1 MGLTPASPNLWTGR
15 AAETLQYWHQA
26 IKFPD
31 PTNTLSD
38 AKQPAVALLGYAGD
52 QGVSRNDGRPGAAD
66 GPNAIRK
73 QLGPMAYHLPENL
86 LIWDMGNAG
95 EEGTE
100 MEAVQDLIT
109 TTVEEILDKHHFPVL
124 LGGGHE
130 LAFAHGR
137 GILNHF
143 TKKGEKVGII
153 NLDAHF
159 DLRPLKDGKG
169 HSGSPFWQLSQL
181 YPRQFHYLCLGIQIP
196 ANPPTLFTTA
206 DSLQVEW
213 LPVESF
219 HLLNWDS
226 INLVIEQFLNEVN
239 KVYLTVDLDGFASA
253 FAPGVSA
260 PSPMGFAPDIAQ
272 QVIKNVAASGK
283 LAAMDV
289 VELNPTYDRD
299 NSTAKLAARCIE
311 YALRNK
317 FVRNG

>member
-1 MGLTPASPNLWTGR
+1 MELTPASKGLWKGR
-15 AAETLQYWHQA
+15 AADTLQYWHQA
-26 IKFPD
+26 IRFPD
-31 PTNTLSD
+31 LTQALPDANQPT
-38 AKQPAVALLGYAGD
+38 VALLGYAGD
-52 QGVSRNDGRPGAAD
+52 NGVSRNNGRSGAAA
-66 GPNAIRK
+66 GPDSIRQ

-86 LIWDMGNAG
+86 AIWDLGNAG
-95 EEGTE
+95 EAGSE
-100 MEAVQDLIT
+100 MEATQDLIT
-109 TTVEEILDKHHFPVL
+109 ATVEEILAKHQFPVL

-137 GILNHF
+137 GVINHF
-143 TKKGEKVGII
+143 VKKGEKVGVL
-153 NLDAHF
+153 NLDAHL

-196 ANPPTLFTTA
+196 ANPPTLFATA

-260 PSPMGFAPDIAQ
+260 PSPMGFAPDIAM
-272 QVIKNVAASGK
+272 QVIKAIAASGK

-289 VELNPTYDRD
+289 VELNPTYDQD
-299 NSTAKLAARCIE
+299 NSTSKLAARCIE

-317 FVRNG
+317 FVRSG